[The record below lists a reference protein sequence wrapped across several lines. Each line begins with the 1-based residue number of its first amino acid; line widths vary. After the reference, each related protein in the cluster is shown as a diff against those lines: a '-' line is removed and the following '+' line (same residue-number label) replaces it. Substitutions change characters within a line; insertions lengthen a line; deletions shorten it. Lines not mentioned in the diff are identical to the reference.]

1 MCTQKMTYL
10 LLPFIDLFLVL
21 LARRCTQML
30 GYFNINNVVE
40 PLCDTH
46 ADCVYIYDEAS
57 QYIMVFWNYEFF
69 VTVFCRSRFMHK
81 KNHHRHTNRSIY
93 YYAVPLSIRFTGSKH
108 KVHAVIP
115 LVRSAG
121 FNKFVIP

>member
-21 LARRCTQML
+21 LARCCTQTL
-30 GYFNINNVVE
+30 GHFNINNVVE

-46 ADCVYIYDEAS
+46 AGRVYIYDEAS

-69 VTVFCRSRFMHK
+69 VAVFFRSRFMHK
-81 KNHHRHTNRSIY
+81 KKDHHRTHKSLDLLLRRGLIDTIY
-93 YYAVPLSIRFTGSKH
+93 GI
-108 KVHAVIP
+108 
-115 LVRSAG
+115 
-121 FNKFVIP
+121 